1 MVVRTPRSRH
11 CSTCNRCVERYDHH
25 CPWIN
30 NCVGVKNHGYFILF
44 LSTLVFNILSIFV
57 CTIVELPH
65 LHQTFEVNK
74 DFINVFPKSYPK
86 YKFVSIIASYAIAFG
101 TGFLLLPINY
111 LFTVQ
116 IKNLCMNRTTNER
129 FSRKKVVTKS
139 KTVSS
144 RSSSLVSDLSR
155 SESTGSSN
163 FGAST

>member
-1 MVVRTPRSRH
+1 M
-11 CSTCNRCVERYDHH
+11 
-25 CPWIN
+25 
-30 NCVGVKNHGYFILF
+30 
-44 LSTLVFNILSIFV
+44 
-57 CTIVELPH
+57 
-65 LHQTFEVNK
+65 
-74 DFINVFPKSYPK
+74 
-86 YKFVSIIASYAIAFG
+86 SIIASYAIACG

-111 LFTVQ
+111 LFSVQ